1 MCNRKCVETLDISIA
16 HKFAFLHSKG
26 ITLKANAQTDMIIL
40 IAEQRTSPTYT
51 MHIKYYSKKNNLQTE
66 NN

>member
-1 MCNRKCVETLDISIA
+1 MHWILYSIIANQGANLAMCNRKCVETLDISIA

-40 IAEQRTSPTYT
+40 MAE
-51 MHIKYYSKKNNLQTE
+51 
-66 NN
+66 